1 MYAKGRGMVK
11 RRLTERAL
19 FWPRFTSLGFWG
31 LALSLSCVVACDEK
45 PEPPKKPLT
54 LEKKLDEA
62 LVAEEAK
69 PELKTRPTL
78 AIDDVS
84 ARVGSTRAFL
94 TNSAGQENPLEREQ
108 LASDLAL
115 ARPFLEGQELTV
127 EVSRKARAEWVSTF
141 LEELFRQKPS
151 HVKIVT
157 ETRPDFPKAIEFT
170 VASEA
175 KLAPCTLVGFISK
188 DRSTS
193 VWKMSGG
200 AARRRPR
207 GLSGPDLSR
216 TADTIV
222 SALKGCSSDVFIVH
236 AIPEI
241 EWGMIYDLAGSGL
254 SAEKTSLKRALLPG
268 ERPTPGKP
276 VTLD

>member
-1 MYAKGRGMVK
+1 
-11 RRLTERAL
+11 LT
-19 FWPRFTSLGFWG
+19 
-31 LALSLSCVVACDEK
+31 ACDEK
-45 PEPPKKPLT
+45 PEPVKKPLT

-62 LVAEEAK
+62 VVEEAK

-94 TNSAGQENPLEREQ
+94 TNSTGQENPLEREQ

-115 ARPFLEGQELTV
+115 ARPFLEGQELTL
-127 EVSRKARAEWVSTF
+127 EVNRKARAEWVSTY

-151 HVKIVT
+151 HVKIAT

-170 VASEA
+170 AASETT
-175 KLAPCTLVGFISK
+175 LAPCTLVGFISK

-222 SALKGCSSDVFIVH
+222 SALKGCASDVFIVH

-254 SAEKTSLKRALLPG
+254 SAEKTTLKRALLPR
-268 ERPTPGKP
+268 ERPTPGTP
-276 VTLD
+276 LTLH